1 MSLLCRPE
9 YYKEVIEARKGI
21 MTKADFT
28 KIRRCL
34 HPDWVQDVERKP
46 VYETAFHL
54 FTKLEKLL
62 LNEKDSPTTFTTMP
76 KTSLNSW
83 NFGARRQR
91 RGRPSGQSERQE
103 VFAADNAKA
112 LGSLVSSREYPHR
125 SLARIWRSEHPRSRS
140 ASVMRSVVSA
150 PALEA

>member
-1 MSLLCRPE
+1 MSQLCRPE

-76 KTSLNSW
+76 KTVAELMELRRKATE
-83 NFGARRQR
+83 ARKAKRAKRTTGSVR
-91 RGRPSGQSERQE
+91 R
-103 VFAADNAKA
+103 
-112 LGSLVSSREYPHR
+112 
-125 SLARIWRSEHPRSRS
+125 
-140 ASVMRSVVSA
+140 
-150 PALEA
+150 

>member
-1 MSLLCRPE
+1 MRCRCVSLCRPE

-62 LNEKDSPTTFTTMP
+62 LNEKDEPDDVHDDA
-76 KTSLNSW
+76 KD
-83 NFGARRQR
+83 
-91 RGRPSGQSERQE
+91 GR
-103 VFAADNAKA
+103 
-112 LGSLVSSREYPHR
+112 
-125 SLARIWRSEHPRSRS
+125 
-140 ASVMRSVVSA
+140 
-150 PALEA
+150 